1 MVRCLLGLKIKN
13 RKNRIRTCDPLVP
26 NQVLY
31 QAELFSEIIS
41 VFLTNEYYIIK
52 KIAIRKALFK
62 NFLIFLS
69 KHGRIVLESRPPA
82 KPAHCRRRI

>member
-31 QAELFSEIIS
+31 QAELFPEVIYPL
-41 VFLTNEYYIIK
+41 VANEYYIIK
-52 KIAIRKALFK
+52 KNAIRKALF
-62 NFLIFLS
+62 LLFLS
-69 KHGRIVLESRPPA
+69 DHHFANG
-82 KPAHCRRRI
+82 

>member
-1 MVRCLLGLKIKN
+1 MLRCFFRLKIKN

-31 QAELFSEIIS
+31 QAELFSEVIA

-52 KIAIRKALFK
+52 KNGIRKALFK
-62 NFLIFLS
+62 NFLNFLV
-69 KHGRIVLESRPPA
+69 KCGKTGLESRPLA
-82 KPAHCRRRI
+82 KLARCPHKT